1 MSNPLALP
9 EQGGPVNWPEPDNNY
24 INTCRACERTFFGP
38 KRAPCCHE
46 CFLIGMERR
55 KEGEAAYDAEHPDQ
69 QYGFSETSLVV
80 YREGWISG
88 WTTAKHGATE
98 VELISND
105 YDCLLKC
112 SGCGGFTPYHFL
124 EEFKECNYCP
134 SCGGKIKKP

>member
-1 MSNPLALP
+1 MSNKRKPLLSDEFLGALAPDPDWPDGP
-9 EQGGPVNWPEPDNNY
+9 EWFPSATQVR
-24 INTCRACERTFFGP
+24 NTYE
-38 KRAPCCHE
+38 
-46 CFLIGMERR
+46 GMI
-55 KEGEAAYDAEHPDQ
+55 D
-69 QYGFSETSLVV
+69 
-80 YREGWISG
+80 SG
-88 WTTAKHGATE
+88 KLRIANE